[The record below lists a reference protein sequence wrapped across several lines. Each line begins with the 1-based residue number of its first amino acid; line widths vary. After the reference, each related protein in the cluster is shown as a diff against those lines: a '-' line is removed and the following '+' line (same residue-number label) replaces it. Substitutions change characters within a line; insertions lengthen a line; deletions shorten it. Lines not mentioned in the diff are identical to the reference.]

1 MYSFSKDK
9 INILLLEGVH
19 PCAAENLKSQG
30 YGNVEQ
36 LQTALQ
42 GDELSE
48 KLKDIHILGIRSR
61 TQLTENVLK
70 SASKLMGIGCFCI
83 GTNQVDTSNATKQG
97 IPIFNA
103 PFSNTRSVAELV
115 LGEMVML
122 MRGISSK
129 NMAIH
134 KDGTWLKSAAG
145 SFELRGKTLGI
156 IGYGHI
162 GIQVAQLAENFGMQV
177 LFYDIENKLAL
188 GNARPIENLNK
199 LLELSDVVTLHVPE
213 TKQTQNMI
221 GQKELALMKK
231 GAHLIN
237 ASRGTVV
244 DISALSQALKN
255 EHLSGA
261 AIDVFPIEPK
271 GKDEKLTSE
280 LIGLHNV
287 ILTPHIG
294 GSTKEAQ
301 ENIAIEVS
309 EKLIKY
315 SDNGST
321 SGAINFP
328 EVHLPNH
335 ENSHRILHIHQNQPG
350 MLNALNIV
358 FEKINA
364 NILGQYLQTKNG
376 IGYVVTD
383 IDAADKKMNINAFK
397 DIEGTIKTRILY

>member
-1 MYSFSKDK
+1 MHSFSKDK
-9 INILLLEGVH
+9 INVLLLEGVH
-19 PCAAENLKSQG
+19 PRAVENFKNQG
-30 YGNVEQ
+30 YTNVHQ

-42 GDELSE
+42 GEELA
-48 KLKDIHILGIRSR
+48 KQLQNVHILGIRSR
-61 TQLTENVLK
+61 TQLTDDVLK
-70 SASKLMGIGCFCI
+70 ATPKLMAVGCFCI
-83 GTNQVDTSNATKQG
+83 GTNQVELANATIEG
-97 IPIFNA
+97 IPVFNA

-122 MRGISSK
+122 MRGIPAK

-134 KDGTWLKSAAG
+134 LDGTWLKSAAG

-162 GIQVAQLAENFGMQV
+162 GMQVAGLAENFGMQV
-177 LFYDIENKLAL
+177 LYYDIENKLAL
-188 GNARPIENLNK
+188 GNARSVQSLNK
-199 LLELSDVVTLHVPE
+199 LLELSDIITLHVPE
-213 TKQTQNMI
+213 TPQTQNMMGI
-221 GQKELALMKK
+221 KEFQIMKK
-231 GAHLIN
+231 GSHLIN
-237 ASRGTVV
+237 ASRGSVV
-244 DISALSQALKN
+244 DIPALTRSLKD
-255 EHLSGA
+255 EHLAGA
-261 AIDVFPIEPK
+261 AIDVFPKEPK
-271 GKDEKLTSE
+271 GKEEKLSSE

-321 SGAINFP
+321 TGAVNFP

-350 MLNALNIV
+350 MLNALNQV

-364 NILGQYLQTKNG
+364 NISGQYLQTHNG

-383 IDAADKKMNINAFK
+383 IDASDKKIDINAFK
-397 DIEGTIKTRILY
+397 NIEGTIKTRILY